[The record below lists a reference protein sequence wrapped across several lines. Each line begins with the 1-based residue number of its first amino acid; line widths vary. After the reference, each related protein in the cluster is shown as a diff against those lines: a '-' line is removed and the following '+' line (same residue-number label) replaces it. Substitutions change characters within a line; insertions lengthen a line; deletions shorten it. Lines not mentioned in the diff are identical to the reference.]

1 MAKFEP
7 GNQHAVAGGNA
18 NNRMGRPRTARTIR
32 LDTLR
37 ELRWAASPLIERA
50 VKLALSDKPGNEAA
64 LCAVIGLLAAGYG
77 ELPAKGA
84 KGAREAQQNESV

>member
-1 MAKFEP
+1 MATFEL
-7 GNQHAVAGGNA
+7 GNQHAAGAGNK

-64 LCAVIGLLAAGYG
+64 LCAVVGLLAAGYG
-77 ELPAKGA
+77 ELPAKSA
-84 KGAREAQQNESV
+84 KGAGDAS